1 MSKSIPDV
9 RFEKFGGDW
18 EKRKLGDVAEFNPK
32 SIIPEVFEYIDL
44 GSVLGTILTSHRTEY
59 KNTAPS
65 RAQRLAKQGDVFY
78 QTVRPYQKN
87 NYLYNLPYDNYVFS
101 TGYTQMRPYVDSYF
115 LLSILQ
121 ENDFVLNV
129 LERSTGTS
137 YPAIN
142 SNDLSKMYIKVPIS
156 KNEQQKIGALFK
168 QLDDTI
174 A

>member
-78 QTVRPYQKN
+78 KTVRQYQKN
-87 NYLYNLPYDNYVFS
+87 TKIPH
-101 TGYTQMRPYVDSYF
+101 
-115 LLSILQ
+115 
-121 ENDFVLNV
+121 
-129 LERSTGTS
+129 
-137 YPAIN
+137 
-142 SNDLSKMYIKVPIS
+142 IK
-156 KNEQQKIGALFK
+156 
-168 QLDDTI
+168 TI
-174 A
+174 KK